1 MNSHINDEVVR
12 QEREKQRL
20 GLSGGM
26 QLKSYKDDSAKKVMA
41 ITRKGVAQFEAED
54 KLLDIKDS
62 VDRFKVDRYFNDL
75 STSIAN
81 VINNYLQGVKQNDTG
96 DIISKYNELCMYLK
110 TVINWKTL
118 SENDRNMIIAKFNEL
133 LPQVNELMDVAIT
146 EKYTDVKQIEEL
158 KNNLVVRNYVPVM
171 YVNYAEAIK
180 TKKPDYATR
189 KMLSTKLFAL
199 LNEPLLDE
207 AVKRDIED
215 KIEIYD
221 EARNKYVSAKNKERK
236 QFYKSILERQD
247 KELNA
252 YIDGIFKSLP
262 KIPERGMYEPMQP
275 LPKPLTEEEMKT
287 RYEILTKEQRKL
299 KREEAL
305 RLKAERTPYE
315 TENFDVPQSEFDKRS
330 YRDKQRQIGQEI
342 KRERQEELERIR
354 KEKARLERI
363 EQNKAERMGQIERPS
378 RKPRNKEEELQQLEE
393 FKTRKYFEGQEE
405 ENAQENIASLQK
417 LAEDNMKGLQ
427 EELNFN
433 LSKLED
439 KLKYKIEDLNRKE
452 SETLK
457 QYEDD
462 NVKLQKI
469 LDKYNEMSA
478 RMLKYQTDKPYLA
491 SKSKNPDVTAN
502 IKRLSTQYKDDQKNI
517 VKFNIPEI
525 TSKKRANDEIITKI
539 KNNYKQ
545 EREYFVQETRLN
557 KQKLEKQAKSLASKE
572 QKQLLK
578 DLKQQAKLIPEV
590 QMELSKNK
598 ADILQRLRER
608 EVERKRRSEENK
620 PEIERERER
629 RLALDKYYKEMRKED
644 RARNAEDVRERAR
657 VIKEEQK
664 RMMEQEAEMFGQ
676 GKRRG
681 RGIRNAF
688 RKPLSIKNPSEND
701 PNVELYPQYD
711 LSKYDP
717 QIIKRR

>member
-1 MNSHINDEVVR
+1 MNSHINNEVLR

-54 KLLDIKDS
+54 KLMDIKDS

-189 KMLSTKLFAL
+189 KMLSTKLFTL

-236 QFYKSILERQD
+236 QFYKGILERQD
-247 KELNA
+247 KKLNA
-252 YIDGIFKSLP
+252 YVDAVFKSMP
-262 KIPERGMYEPMQP
+262 KIPERGMFEPALDMSNLKP
-275 LPKPLTEEEMKT
+275 LPFVPPSKVE
-287 RYEILTKEQRKL
+287 
-299 KREEAL
+299 REEL
-305 RLKAERTPYE
+305 
-315 TENFDVPQSEFDKRS
+315 Q
-330 YRDKQRQIGQEI
+330 
-342 KRERQEELERIR
+342 
-354 KEKARLERI
+354 KARLERI
-363 EQNKAERMGQIERPS
+363 EQKKAERMGQIERPS
-378 RKPRNKEEELQQLEE
+378 RKPRNKEEELQQLEA

-405 ENAQENIASLQK
+405 EYAQENIASLQK
-417 LAEDNMKGLQ
+417 LAEDNIKGLE

-439 KLKYKIEDLNRKE
+439 ELKYKIEDLNRKE
-452 SETLK
+452 SEALK

-462 NVKLQKI
+462 NIKLQET

-478 RMLKYQTDKPYLA
+478 RMLKYQTEKPYLA
-491 SKSKNPDVTAN
+491 SKSKNPDVKAN

-545 EREYFVQETRLN
+545 ERAYFVQETRLN

-578 DLKQQAKLIPEV
+578 DVKQQAKLIPEV

-598 ADILQRLRER
+598 TDILQRLKER
-608 EVERKRRSEENK
+608 EIERKRRNEDYK
-620 PEIERERER
+620 PEMERQREEK
-629 RLALDKYYKEMRKED
+629 AYQKEYLRQIKKEE
-644 RARNAEDVRERAR
+644 RARKAEEVRERAR
-657 VIKEEQK
+657 AIKEEQQ
-664 RMMEQEAEMFGQ
+664 RLLEQEAEMFGE
-676 GKRRG
+676 GKRRYG
-681 RGIRNAF
+681 RGIPRVLRNAV

-717 QIIKRR
+717 QIIKRK